1 MELPIAHEALSRWVM
16 ALVVGVKTLEKI
28 VAAEK
33 ELAQSLRVIEPGE
46 ISISPA
52 AMSSLEST
60 LKDVAV
66 VTRSSKKDSKWCHGK
81 PVEESSVGRV
91 RWL

>member
-1 MELPIAHEALSRWVM
+1 V
-16 ALVVGVKTLEKI
+16 ALVSGVKTLEKV

-52 AMSSLEST
+52 AIVFLGV
-60 LKDVAV
+60 DA
-66 VTRSSKKDSKWCHGK
+66 
-81 PVEESSVGRV
+81 
-91 RWL
+91 